1 MDKYESKLRIEEI
14 EKLKKKKQY
23 KEAARL
29 ADTIEWHRIKNT
41 VTLYK
46 VANLYKICRNYA
58 KCRELLELAYERSPY
73 AKNVV
78 FALCDVCLEFGD
90 FEAATEHYKEYA
102 ALAGDDSG
110 IWILKY
116 KMLKALEAGI
126 DEQIEILETLKKM
139 NRSEEWEYELA
150 TLYHRAGLGEKCV
163 EECNEIITWYG
174 EGSYVYKAMEL
185 KMLHE
190 PLTPEQQAV
199 YDGRI
204 EKRKKGEGTG
214 KMPRTERRAKKTEK
228 DARYKGPERRT
239 REENPSE
246 DDDEEEFHVKTI
258 NMGQF
263 NTIDLQAELA
273 NNIQDYI
280 GGEPSMINRAGL
292 ERDDKDSMSTRVF
305 VPKEDTTDSLLQIV
319 NQAQQEAANSSESVQ
334 DAYDTDASLSTDP
347 GYETEAGFKA
357 QSPYD
362 TSAGLVEETEDVEF
376 VQENRKEVFH
386 NTIPADSQEVFFED
400 ATGDLRF
407 QVERPEK
414 PVSDNSK
421 LDEFKESYTRER
433 EGKPLPEGLGRL
445 SGEEYVQTETVPI
458 AGGIVDEKVLDDGT
472 VELIKHFEENVEP
485 EVVRVGQEKKKMKFS
500 TSNTAGTVKKEKP
513 LQPEKP
519 VKVELQRE
527 ELDPDYVDM
536 LPTSE
541 EAQISGQL
549 NIQDIL
555 AGWEE
560 TKRQKERE
568 FQENLRK
575 KTLENTGNLFADFE
589 KEANSGLLAT
599 LENPALI
606 NSVTDQST
614 SEDFFKGISV
624 EDIKKGKQI
633 TYPEKK
639 QDDLRIGK
647 VIEAPE
653 EEVLED
659 EALEEPE
666 FITEKPAVEEAT
678 EQMSLFSN
686 SSSSG
691 ENSTEENTSSN
702 EEAVSQNT
710 KTGET
715 AAEESIE
722 EATVEETSKELPEE
736 KAETEVPDEGN
747 TVDGNNLVAEAEAL
761 KKQETDPDEKMIKQ
775 ILEEDEQER
784 RNRYYGSVT
793 QNISGNIWDEVDN
806 VPVKETYSDAEPE
819 PDEVGATK
827 FMPSKEIEEEV
838 QSAEATEDETVQ
850 EPEESKPVVE
860 KVERKPKVKAKAK
873 HKKHVEAEEE
883 VPAEDNGF
891 EMVPLDQ
898 DSEATAPV
906 PAGQKEETTNVEVGG
921 DGLER
926 ELTKEEK
933 KYFGPFL
940 YSKRMKQQI
949 LDAIETMTL
958 AAYTG
963 NLIITADSGES
974 STKLATCFYQY
985 LKASDSNFTGK
996 SAKIGAE
1003 KLNKKDMNE
1012 IFEKLAGGAL
1022 IVSHA
1027 GKMTNSTINGILQNL
1042 NQEARGVEVI
1052 LHDTKNE
1059 IRRLLERAPVL
1070 ERFFNCRVDIIA
1082 MSPEMLAEYGKKY
1095 ALDLGY
1101 SIDTMAML
1109 AFSGRISELQIG
1121 THLVSVDEV
1130 KEIVQDAIAHADKPS
1145 PDKAIRTMTGKR
1157 YDEEHRVILREK
1169 DFEFRKR

>member
-14 EKLKKKKQY
+14 EKLKKRKQY

-29 ADTIEWHRIKNT
+29 ADTIEWYRIKNT

-46 VANLYKICRNYA
+46 VADLYKICRNYV

-90 FEAATEHYKEYA
+90 FESATEHYKEYVS
-102 ALAGDDSG
+102 LAPDDVG
-110 IWILKY
+110 VWVLKY

-126 DEQIEILETLKKM
+126 DERIEILETLKRKS
-139 NRSEEWEYELA
+139 RSEEWEFELA
-150 TLYHRAGLGEKCV
+150 TLYHRAGLAEKCV
-163 EECNEIITWYG
+163 EECDDIITWYG
-174 EGSYVYKAMEL
+174 EGSFVYKAMEL

-199 YDGRI
+199 YDGRL
-204 EKRKKGEGTG
+204 EKKKKAE
-214 KMPRTERRAKKTEK
+214 
-228 DARYKGPERRT
+228 ERRT
-239 REENPSE
+239 GQIPNPEKQKRHTGRIRTQEQTEKKRRREEPAEESN
-246 DDDEEEFHVKTI
+246 EEFHVKTI

-280 GGEPSMINRAGL
+280 GGEPSMIDRSGVVPA
-292 ERDDKDSMSTRVF
+292 DDTLGHTRVYSGAPVMQQPEIPAENAYEEPAF
-305 VPKEDTTDSLLQIV
+305 DPNAILKEDTTDSLLQIV
-319 NQAQQEAANSSESVQ
+319 SEAEKENAAQAAAEAEN
-334 DAYDTDASLSTDP
+334 
-347 GYETEAGFKA
+347 
-357 QSPYD
+357 
-362 TSAGLVEETEDVEF
+362 TEDIEF
-376 VQENRKEVFH
+376 VEENRKEVFH

-407 QVERPEK
+407 AIERPKKQE
-414 PVSDNSK
+414 PNDSK
-421 LDEFKESYTRER
+421 LEQFKENYSKQRL
-433 EGKPLPEGLGRL
+433 GKELPEGYGRL
-445 SGEEYVQTETVPI
+445 DGEEDGYMETVPI
-458 AGGIVDEKVLDDGT
+458 AGGIVDEKVLEDGT

-485 EVVRVGQEKKKMKFS
+485 EVVRVGQDKKRPK
-500 TSNTAGTVKKEKP
+500 NAAGRTTGP
-513 LQPEKP
+513 LRFAKP
-519 VKVELQRE
+519 VQEESAEELSMQRK

-541 EAQISGQL
+541 DKQISGQL

-560 TKRQKERE
+560 TKKQKERE
-568 FQENLRK
+568 FQESMRK
-575 KTLENTGNLFADFE
+575 KTMEHTGNMFADFE

-624 EDIKKGKQI
+624 EDAKNGKQAI
-633 TYPEKK
+633 YPEKRP
-639 QDDLRIGK
+639 DDLKIGK
-647 VIEAPE
+647 VIEAPFE
-653 EEVLED
+653 EEED
-659 EALEEPE
+659 EPAEGDGWNYAPLGSTAIPAAKRNEELVE
-666 FITEKPAVEEAT
+666 EDEENEESLQEEVTEEAT
-678 EQMSLFSN
+678 E
-686 SSSSG
+686 
-691 ENSTEENTSSN
+691 EVTEEPAA
-702 EEAVSQNT
+702 E
-710 KTGET
+710 
-715 AAEESIE
+715 AAEEDSDIE
-722 EATVEETSKELPEE
+722 EVTEAADTDEDAEEITEEPVIEETEE
-736 KAETEVPDEGN
+736 KAV
-747 TVDGNNLVAEAEAL
+747 
-761 KKQETDPDEKMIKQ
+761 DPDEEMIQQ
-775 ILEEDEQER
+775 ILDEDEKESKE
-784 RNRYYGSVT
+784 RYYGSVT
-793 QNISGNIWDEVDN
+793 QKISGNIWDEVDN
-806 VPVKETYSDAEPE
+806 VPVKEVYSDPE

-827 FMPSKEIEEEV
+827 FMPSAGLVESEEAEEPQAEVVSVEEEAVNEEAAPEEAVQTEDEEEAEEASEREERRKAHPSKKDLKNKKKKKAQAQALAKTGAIMTETVKEEV
-838 QSAEATEDETVQ
+838 Q
-850 EPEESKPVVE
+850 E
-860 KVERKPKVKAKAK
+860 K
-873 HKKHVEAEEE
+873 
-883 VPAEDNGF
+883 
-891 EMVPLDQ
+891 
-898 DSEATAPV
+898 
-906 PAGQKEETTNVEVGG
+906 KEETQESGQDENMPEGI
-921 DGLER
+921 ER

-963 NLIITADSGES
+963 NLIISADSGES
-974 STKLATCFYQY
+974 SAELATLFYQY
-985 LKASDSNFTGK
+985 LKSSDSNFTGK
-996 SAKIGAE
+996 AAKIGAE

-1012 IFEKLAGGAL
+1012 IFEKLSNGAL

-1070 ERFFNCRVDIIA
+1070 ESFFNCRVDIIA

-1101 SIDTMAML
+1101 SIDNMAML

-1130 KEIVQDAIAHADKPS
+1130 KEIVQAAIEHADKPS
-1145 PDKAIRTMTGKR
+1145 ADKAIRTMTGKR
-1157 YDEEHRVILREK
+1157 YDEDHRVILREK
-1169 DFEFRKR
+1169 DFEFRKK